1 MIKSH
6 LFRNLVSKLAPIAK
20 VLLPNKVYV
29 MLQHNYY
36 ASDRLGMNP
45 LTAPEMFLKRYS
57 RHIDASASKLNFPKE
72 VMASGEIDLE
82 YLKMR
87 GLKPKNTLFE
97 FGVGYFRSS
106 IHFVEYLNS
115 GNFSGNDIS
124 AERIAVGL
132 KRYPELLD
140 KEATFLV
147 TNNNDLEFEPARKYD
162 FIYSSTVIC
171 HMPIEDI
178 KVALKNIGKNLMHK
192 NSVLYF
198 NYSVLDFPNF
208 LFTENLGIDV
218 VLDKVAKAHQPFTN
232 GALISAFEKHQG
244 ADYMVFGG
252 TNFFHSRDFIE
263 RIVSDCG
270 FTCVDDSSPVLPEEN
285 PSYYYT
291 RTLKAWLK

>member
-1 MIKSH
+1 MIKSY

-20 VLLPNKVYV
+20 VLLPNKFYL
-29 MLQHNYY
+29 MLQHHYY
-36 ASDRLGMNP
+36 ASDKFGMNP
-45 LTAPEMFLKRYS
+45 LTAPEMFLKQYS
-57 RHIDASASKLNFPKE
+57 RHIDASASKINFPEETMTTGK
-72 VMASGEIDLE
+72 IDLE
-82 YLKMR
+82 FLKMR

-115 GNFSGNDIS
+115 GNFCGNDIS

-147 TNNNDLEFEPARKYD
+147 TNNNDLEFEPTRTYD

-208 LFTENLGIDV
+208 LFTENLGVEV
-218 VLDKVAKAHQPFTN
+218 VLDKVEKAHQPSTN
-232 GALISAFEKHQG
+232 GALFAALKKHQG
-244 ADYMVFGG
+244 ADFMVFGG
-252 TNFFHSRDFIE
+252 TQFFHSRKFME
-263 RIVSDCG
+263 KIVNDCG
-270 FTCVDDSSPVLPEEN
+270 FMCVDDSSPVLPEEN
-285 PSYYYT
+285 SSYYYT